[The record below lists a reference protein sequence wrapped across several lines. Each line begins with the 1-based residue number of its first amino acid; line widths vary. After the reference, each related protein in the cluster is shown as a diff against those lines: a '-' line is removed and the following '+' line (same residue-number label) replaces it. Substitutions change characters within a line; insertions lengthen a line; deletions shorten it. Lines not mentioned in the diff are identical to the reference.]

1 MNLIAQVKLMTTPDQ
16 VIVLKRTLETAN
28 AACDYI
34 SDLAWEH
41 HCFKRY
47 ELQKRFYQKIR
58 QKFPDLSSQVVIR
71 CIAKVTD
78 AYKLDRKT
86 KRAFKPQGSISYD
99 QRILSWRTKQ
109 DEPVVS
115 IWSLEGRL
123 KILAA
128 FGPCQKAMIEHGL
141 RGAADLI
148 YRDGAF
154 YLHQVCEVEEPDP
167 DDPEGWLGIDLGIV
181 NLATTSDGDTF
192 SGKELEARRQWY
204 EKRRAILQS
213 VGTRSA
219 KRALMKLSGRFARFQ
234 KHVNHCI
241 SKALV
246 GAAKRTSCGIALE
259 DLSGIRKRVRVRRG
273 QRTRHHNW
281 AFHQLGQFVT
291 YKARLAGVAVTLVDP
306 RYTSQLC
313 PLCGHISRA
322 NRKSRDWFACS
333 SCGFAAPAD
342 HVAAINIAARADVD
356 RPMDSTEE
364 LKDIPMSIAAPFE
377 VRVNAP
383 QLAVG

>member
-16 VIVLKRTLETAN
+16 VSVLKRTLETAN

-58 QKFPDLSSQVVIR
+58 QKFQDLSSQVIIR

-154 YLHQVCEVEEPDP
+154 YLHQVCEVEELDP
-167 DDPEGWLGIDLGIV
+167 EDPEGWLGIDLGIV

-192 SGKELEARRQWY
+192 SGKELDARRQWY

-219 KRALMKLSGRFARFQ
+219 KRALTKLSGRFARFQ

-273 QRTRHHNW
+273 QRTRHHYW

-342 HVAAINIAARADVD
+342 HVAAINIAVRADVN

-383 QLAVG
+383 QLAVR

>member
-1 MNLIAQVKLMTTPDQ
+1 MNLIAQVKLLTTPDQ
-16 VIVLKRTLETAN
+16 VSALKRTLETAN

-34 SDLAWEH
+34 SELAWEH
-41 HCFKRY
+41 RCFKRY

-115 IWSLEGRL
+115 IWSVEGRL

-128 FGPCQKAMIEHGL
+128 FGPRQKAMIEQGL
-141 RGAADLI
+141 RGAANLI
-148 YRDGAF
+148 YREGAF
-154 YLHQVCEVEEPDP
+154 YLHQVCEVKEPDP
-167 DDPEGWLGIDLGIV
+167 DDPERWLGIDLGIV
-181 NLATTSDGDTF
+181 NLATTSDGGTF
-192 SGKELEARRQWY
+192 SGKELDARRQWY

-313 PLCGHISRA
+313 PLCGHISKA

-364 LKDIPMSIAAPFE
+364 LKDIPMSIAAPYE

>member
-1 MNLIAQVKLMTTPDQ
+1 MNLIAQVKLQTTPDQ
-16 VIVLKRTLETAN
+16 VIALKRTLETAN
-28 AACDYI
+28 AACGYI
-34 SDLAWEH
+34 SELAWEN

-47 ELQKRFYQKIR
+47 ELQKRFYQKTR
-58 QKFPDLSSQVVIR
+58 QKFPGLSSQVVIR

-128 FGPCQKAMIEHGL
+128 FGPRQKEMIEQGL
-141 RGAADLI
+141 RGAANLI

-181 NLATTSDGDTF
+181 NLATTSNGDTF
-192 SGKELEARRQWY
+192 SGKELDARRQWY

-213 VGTRSA
+213 
-219 KRALMKLSGRFARFQ
+219 GRHKVRQACT
-234 KHVNHCI
+234 H
-241 SKALV
+241 KALRAV
-246 GAAKRTSCGIALE
+246 RTLPETHQPLYQQGS
-259 DLSGIRKRVRVRRG
+259 RRG
-273 QRTRHHNW
+273 CETHLLRDRSRRFEWYPQEGKSSARTAN
-281 AFHQLGQFVT
+281 
-291 YKARLAGVAVTLVDP
+291 P
-306 RYTSQLC
+306 TSQL
-313 PLCGHISRA
+313 
-322 NRKSRDWFACS
+322 
-333 SCGFAAPAD
+333 GFPP
-342 HVAAINIAARADVD
+342 ARAVRDLQ
-356 RPMDSTEE
+356 STAGWC
-364 LKDIPMSIAAPFE
+364 SCSH
-377 VRVNAP
+377 
-383 QLAVG
+383 G

>member
-1 MNLIAQVKLMTTPDQ
+1 MNIIAQVKLMTTPDQ
-16 VIVLKRTLETAN
+16 VSALKRTLETSN
-28 AACDYI
+28 AACGYI

-41 HCFKRY
+41 NCFKRY

-123 KILAA
+123 KTLAA

-167 DDPEGWLGIDLGIV
+167 YDPEGWLGIDLGIV

-291 YKARLAGVAVTLVDP
+291 YKARLAGVAVTMVDP

-313 PLCGHISRA
+313 PLCGHISKA

-383 QLAVG
+383 QQVVG

>member
-1 MNLIAQVKLMTTPDQ
+1 MNLIAQVKLQTTPDQ
-16 VIVLKRTLETAN
+16 VIALKRTLETAN
-28 AACDYI
+28 AACGYI
-34 SDLAWEH
+34 SELAWGN

-47 ELQKRFYQKIR
+47 ELQKRFYQKTR
-58 QKFPDLSSQVVIR
+58 QKFPGLSSQVVIR

-128 FGPCQKAMIEHGL
+128 FGPRQKAMIEQGL
-141 RGAADLI
+141 RGAANLI

-181 NLATTSDGDTF
+181 NLATTSNGDTF
-192 SGKELEARRQWY
+192 SGKELDARRQWY

-219 KRALMKLSGRFARFQ
+219 KRALIKLSGRFARFQ
-234 KHVNHCI
+234 KHINHCI
-241 SKALV
+241 SQALV

-291 YKARLAGVAVTLVDP
+291 YKARLAGVAVAMVDP

-313 PLCGHISRA
+313 PLCGHISKA

-333 SCGFAAPAD
+333 SCGFVAPAD
-342 HVAAINIAARADVD
+342 HVAAINIAARADVN

-383 QLAVG
+383 LLAVR

>member
-1 MNLIAQVKLMTTPDQ
+1 MNLIAQVKLLTTPDQ
-16 VIVLKRTLETAN
+16 VSALKRTLETAN

-34 SDLAWEH
+34 SELAWEH
-41 HCFKRY
+41 RCFKRY

-115 IWSLEGRL
+115 IWSVEGRL

-128 FGPCQKAMIEHGL
+128 FGPRQKPMIEQGL
-141 RGAADLI
+141 RGAANLI
-148 YRDGAF
+148 YREGAF
-154 YLHQVCEVEEPDP
+154 YLHQVCEVKEPDP
-167 DDPEGWLGIDLGIV
+167 DDPERWLGIDLGIV
-181 NLATTSDGDTF
+181 NLATTSDGGTF
-192 SGKELEARRQWY
+192 SGKELDARRQWY

-291 YKARLAGVAVTLVDP
+291 YKARLAGVAVTVVDP

-364 LKDIPMSIAAPFE
+364 LKDIPMSIAAPYE

>member
-1 MNLIAQVKLMTTPDQ
+1 MNLIAQVKLLTTPDQ
-16 VIVLKRTLETAN
+16 VSALKRTLETAN

-34 SDLAWEH
+34 SELAWEH
-41 HCFKRY
+41 RCFKRY

-115 IWSLEGRL
+115 IWSVEGRL

-128 FGPCQKAMIEHGL
+128 FGPRQKAMIEQGL
-141 RGAADLI
+141 RGAANLI
-148 YRDGAF
+148 YREGAF
-154 YLHQVCEVEEPDP
+154 YLHQVCEVKEPDP
-167 DDPEGWLGIDLGIV
+167 DDPERWLGIDLGIV
-181 NLATTSDGDTF
+181 NLATTSDGGTF
-192 SGKELEARRQWY
+192 SGKELDARRQWY

-291 YKARLAGVAVTLVDP
+291 YKARLAGVAVTVVDP

-364 LKDIPMSIAAPFE
+364 LKDIPMSIAAPYE

>member
-1 MNLIAQVKLMTTPDQ
+1 MNLIAQVKLMATPDQ
-16 VIVLKRTLETAN
+16 VIALKRTLETAN

-41 HCFKRY
+41 RCFKRY

-115 IWSLEGRL
+115 IWSVEGRL

-128 FGPCQKAMIEHGL
+128 FGPRQKAMIEQGL
-141 RGAADLI
+141 RGAANLI
-148 YRDGAF
+148 YREGAF
-154 YLHQVCEVEEPDP
+154 YLHQVCEVKEPDP
-167 DDPEGWLGIDLGIV
+167 DDPERWLGIDLGIV

-192 SGKELEARRQWY
+192 SGKELDARRQWY

-313 PLCGHISRA
+313 PLCGHISKA

-364 LKDIPMSIAAPFE
+364 LKDIPMSIAAPYE

>member
-1 MNLIAQVKLMTTPDQ
+1 MNLIAQVKLMATPDQ

-58 QKFPDLSSQVVIR
+58 QKFPDMSSQVVIR

-86 KRAFKPQGSISYD
+86 KRAFRPQGSISYD

-148 YRDGAF
+148 YREGAF

-377 VRVNAP
+377 VRVNAQ

>member
-1 MNLIAQVKLMTTPDQ
+1 MNLIAQVKLMATPDQ

-58 QKFPDLSSQVVIR
+58 QKFPDMSSQVVIR

-86 KRAFKPQGSISYD
+86 KRAFRPQGSISYD

-148 YRDGAF
+148 YREGAF

-313 PLCGHISRA
+313 PLCGHISKA

-377 VRVNAP
+377 VRVNAQ

>member
-1 MNLIAQVKLMTTPDQ
+1 MNLIAQVKLMATPDQ

-58 QKFPDLSSQVVIR
+58 EKFPDLSSQVVIR

-86 KRAFKPQGSISYD
+86 KRAFRPQGSISYD

-148 YRDGAF
+148 YREGAF

-313 PLCGHISRA
+313 PVCGHISRA

-377 VRVNAP
+377 VRVNAQ

>member
-1 MNLIAQVKLMTTPDQ
+1 MNLIAQVKLLTTPDQ
-16 VIVLKRTLETAN
+16 VSVLKRTLETAN

-86 KRAFKPQGSISYD
+86 KRAFRPQGSISYD

-246 GAAKRTSCGIALE
+246 GAAKRTSFGIALE

-313 PLCGHISRA
+313 PLCGHISRS

-377 VRVNAP
+377 VRVNAQ

>member
-1 MNLIAQVKLMTTPDQ
+1 MNLIAQVKLLTTPDQ
-16 VIVLKRTLETAN
+16 VSALKRTLETAN

-34 SDLAWEH
+34 SELAWEH
-41 HCFKRY
+41 RCFKRY

-86 KRAFKPQGSISYD
+86 KRAFKSQGSISYD

-115 IWSLEGRL
+115 IWSVEGRL

-128 FGPCQKAMIEHGL
+128 FGPRQKAMIEQGL
-141 RGAADLI
+141 RGAANLI
-148 YRDGAF
+148 YREGAF
-154 YLHQVCEVEEPDP
+154 YLHQVCEVKEPDP
-167 DDPEGWLGIDLGIV
+167 DDPERWLGIDLGIV

-192 SGKELEARRQWY
+192 SGKELDARRQWY

-219 KRALMKLSGRFARFQ
+219 KRALMKLSGRFACFQ

-364 LKDIPMSIAAPFE
+364 LKDIPMSIAAPYE

>member
-1 MNLIAQVKLMTTPDQ
+1 MNLIAQVKLLATPDQ
-16 VIVLKRTLETAN
+16 VSALKRTMETAN
-28 AACDYI
+28 AACGYI

-41 HCFKRY
+41 NCFKRY

-58 QKFPDLSSQVVIR
+58 EKFPDLSSQVVIR

-86 KRAFKPQGSISYD
+86 KRAFKPSGSISYD

-109 DEPVVS
+109 VEPVVS
-115 IWSLEGRL
+115 IWSVEGRL
-123 KILAA
+123 KIPFAL
-128 FGPCQKAMIEHGL
+128 CSHQKAMIEQGL

-148 YRDGAF
+148 YRDGTF

-281 AFHQLGQFVT
+281 AFHQLGQYRDLQST
-291 YKARLAGVAVTLVDP
+291 AGWCSCDP
-306 RYTSQLC
+306 
-313 PLCGHISRA
+313 G
-322 NRKSRDWFACS
+322 
-333 SCGFAAPAD
+333 
-342 HVAAINIAARADVD
+342 
-356 RPMDSTEE
+356 
-364 LKDIPMSIAAPFE
+364 
-377 VRVNAP
+377 
-383 QLAVG
+383 